1 MTNARGFGAR
11 LFDAIIVAVVVLGV
25 AILLSIALGAP
36 QRDLAAR
43 VDRNAEVSRR
53 ETTAIIC
60 ILQLG
65 VDPKAPPRT
74 TEAVRTCITNAG
86 LDPDTLTL
94 VLGDFSG

>member
-1 MTNARGFGAR
+1 M
-11 LFDAIIVAVVVLGV
+11 
-25 AILLSIALGAP
+25 LSLALGGS